1 VEFAIKIRGKEVNVK
16 YDMFIK
22 DVPHFEFYS
31 DGTVVSDTGYRS
43 HFLSIGE
50 NPKEEDIKD
59 LALEIA
65 KEADK
70 ENFNSKEQ
78 SLTGWV

>member
-1 VEFAIKIRGKEVNVK
+1 MEFAIKIRGKEVNVK

-22 DVPHFEFYS
+22 NVPHFEFYS

-50 NPKEEDIKD
+50 NLKEEDIKD

>member
-1 VEFAIKIRGKEVNVK
+1 MEFAIKIRGKEVNVK